1 MSILSIARRERL
13 KTARVEAIGTLR
25 KAKVAYYN
33 RKTKKHRSTC
43 TTRPWK

>member
-25 KAKVAYYN
+25 KVKVA
-33 RKTKKHRSTC
+33 
-43 TTRPWK
+43 